1 MLALNVYERMKQA
14 LITGKYKPGDR
25 LTEEA
30 LTEEWKV
37 SRTPIRSALKQ
48 LEFDGLITP
57 LKRGYIVRSF
67 SQNDIRQIYDVR
79 SLLEGYAASLSAIH
93 RTEQDLSDMH
103 KANEDFKTIIMSRGT
118 NKTEHIQDVLKKNHK
133 FHDTVIRASKDPH
146 TEDLIRKVVV
156 LPLVFHSFYWFEQ
169 RGLEQS
175 FELHE
180 VIIRAI
186 EDQDSARARSA
197 MHEHIYQGR
206 DRVLEQLKRS
216 DL

>member
-1 MLALNVYERMKQA
+1 MSVYEKMRQA

-30 LTEEWKV
+30 LTEEFQV

-57 LKRGYIVRSF
+57 LRRGYVARSF
-67 SQNDIRQIYDVR
+67 SRKDIRQIYDVR

-93 RTEQDLSDMH
+93 RTDEDLDNMYAANAAFYSTITEQ
-103 KANEDFKTIIMSRGT
+103 ED
-118 NKTEHIQDVLKKNHK
+118 NKIEHIQAILQKNHQ
-133 FHDTVIRASKDPH
+133 FHQAVIRASQDPH

-156 LPLVFHSFYWFEQ
+156 LPLVFHSFFWFQQ
-169 RGLEQS
+169 RELEQS
-175 FELHE
+175 FHLHE
-180 VIIRAI
+180 VIIAAI
-186 EDQDSARARSA
+186 KDQDSARARSA

-206 DRVLEQLKRS
+206 DRVLEQLEREKG
-216 DL
+216 